1 MIKSIMQ
8 NAALLLVLFLIT
20 ACGRTIP
27 EGLGLSNN
35 GQLIDCPDSPNCV
48 STQTKKEKAKIE
60 PMQYKLEDNA
70 AWLLLVDLLKEDKL
84 AKIIK
89 QENNYIHVAYYTK
102 SKIFIDDVEF
112 LQDKVNNQFHFRSAS
127 RVGHSDLGANR
138 KRMEKIRSVFL
149 DKQGALK

>member
-1 MIKSIMQ
+1 MIKSILHYG
-8 NAALLLVLFLIT
+8 ALLLAVLLIT

-48 STQTKKEKAKIE
+48 STQTKKDKAQIE
-60 PMQYKLEDNA
+60 PIQYKMEDKA
-70 AWLLLVDLLKEDKL
+70 AWLLLVELVKQEKLAEIIKED
-84 AKIIK
+84 
-89 QENNYIHVAYYTK
+89 NNYMHVAYFTK

-112 LQDKVNNQFHFRSAS
+112 LHDKANKQFHFRSAS

-138 KRMEKIRSVFL
+138 KRMENIRSAFL
-149 DKQGALK
+149 DKQGAL